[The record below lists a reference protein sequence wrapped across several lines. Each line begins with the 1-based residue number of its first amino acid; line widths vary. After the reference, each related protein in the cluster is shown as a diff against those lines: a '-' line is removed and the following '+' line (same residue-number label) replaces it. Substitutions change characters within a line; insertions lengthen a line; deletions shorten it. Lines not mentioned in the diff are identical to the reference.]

1 MYKFSIKLHF
11 SKNIIAHAY
20 FRRRILSK
28 SFGGKIE
35 DFKTSFNTWKSWG
48 KNFIPEQAINKT
60 TTGKKVEYL
69 FLENVCRNKFLT
81 GNYL

>member
-1 MYKFSIKLHF
+1 VKEL
-11 SKNIIAHAY
+11 
-20 FRRRILSK
+20 R
-28 SFGGKIE
+28 
-35 DFKTSFNTWKSWG
+35 

>member
-28 SFGGKIE
+28 SFDGKIE
-35 DFKTSFNTWKSWG
+35 DF
-48 KNFIPEQAINKT
+48 
-60 TTGKKVEYL
+60 
-69 FLENVCRNKFLT
+69 
-81 GNYL
+81 